1 MERHFTATSI
11 QEITERANVNRGTF
25 YLHYADK
32 NMLADAVVRERFQ
45 HHIADALP
53 PKVRWDSVS
62 MRRLSRV
69 ILSNLEE
76 KFGHQP
82 PTSLVFAPLF
92 ERIMQEELTALLLA
106 RLTPS
111 QREEGEQHG
120 QSGGLIARVVSWAI
134 LGTAVQWSQE
144 ETTIS
149 LDEMAEVITQV
160 VMEGVA
166 RFAAD
171 PFHEQ

>member
-1 MERHFTATSI
+1 MERCFTATSI

-32 NMLADAVVRERFQ
+32 YLLADDVVRERFQ
-45 HHIADALP
+45 QQIAHTLSPDA
-53 PKVRWDSVS
+53 RWDSTTI
-62 MRRLSRV
+62 RQLSRA
-69 ILSNLEE
+69 ILSSLEE

-92 ERIMQEELTALLLA
+92 ERIIQGELTALLVA
-106 RLTPS
+106 WLTQT
-111 QREEGEQHG
+111 QRGEELPDRSHE
-120 QSGGLIARVVSWAI
+120 LIACVVSWAI

-144 ETTIS
+144 ETTVS
-149 LDEMAEVITQV
+149 GDEMAEVITQV

-166 RFAAD
+166 RLAAD
-171 PFHEQ
+171 PFPEQ